1 MDSENRKVL
10 GKGTWTL
17 ASRSPE
23 ARESIPVISL
33 SEQVLNGSTVVH
45 PGEKQA
51 EHGNKEPVC
60 HKTQQSKQTNKTPN

>member
-45 PGEKQA
+45 PGCLA
-51 EHGNKEPVC
+51 ERRGRRKVPVGD
-60 HKTQQSKQTNKTPN
+60 Q